1 MRQNLLFVLLEA
13 DEVKVKVLDAVLFK
27 QVLFDQ
33 TVQVDSS
40 LFKSI
45 IFIERRVSLNR
56 CKEASV
62 VAVTTERVA

>member
-45 IFIERRVSLNR
+45 IFIERRVSLN
-56 CKEASV
+56 CCEEASV